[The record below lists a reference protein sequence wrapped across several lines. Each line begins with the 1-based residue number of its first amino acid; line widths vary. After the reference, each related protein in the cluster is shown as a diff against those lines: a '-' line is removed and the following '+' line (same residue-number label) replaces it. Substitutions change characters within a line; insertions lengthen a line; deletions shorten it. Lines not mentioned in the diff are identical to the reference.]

1 MNAQQAIKISDSNL
15 PSVIDRKY
23 KSIIESIDRATKE
36 GKTNFTFGFT
46 PPRKEVIEKLEK
58 EGYWIYSIGDNWIYP
73 KMYGVSWEV
82 VEPKIKWYQKI
93 FGILSTLKFK
103 VW

>member
-1 MNAQQAIKISDSNL
+1 MNAQQAIKISESNL
-15 PSVIDRKY
+15 PNVIDRKY

-46 PPRKEVIEKLEK
+46 PPRKEVIEKLEND
-58 EGYWIYSIGDNWIYP
+58 GYCLYSIGDNWMCP
-73 KMYGVSWEV
+73 KMYGVSWK
-82 VEPKIKWYQKI
+82 VEEPQNKWYYKI
-93 FGILSTLKFK
+93 FGVLSRLELK